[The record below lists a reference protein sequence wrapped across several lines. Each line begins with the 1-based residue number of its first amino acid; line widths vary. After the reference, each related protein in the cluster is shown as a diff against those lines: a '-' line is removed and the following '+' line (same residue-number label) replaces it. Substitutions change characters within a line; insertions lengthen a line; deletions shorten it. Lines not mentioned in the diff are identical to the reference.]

1 MNLFSADDLETLRD
15 LFQSNSG
22 SADESLHEN
31 CLHENGVQQS
41 VDQSVDQPEDQT
53 TPIPIQFLLNVS
65 LYDL

>member
-1 MNLFSADDLETLRD
+1 MNLFSVDDLEKLRD

-41 VDQSVDQPEDQT
+41 VDQPEDET